1 MKQLLVLVLVIGMT
15 GAAFSAPVAE
25 RTGFSVQG
33 EAACGA
39 GVVELGYIRPMN
51 PNFDIMG
58 SLGYGIG
65 NQYNIMLV
73 DAGLVWKSNPAF
85 YAGLSIDYANY
96 SERVADIVG
105 LPSVIEKG
113 GRVGIG
119 LFAGKNLGRIDVL
132 GGYSTAKGLMVAGKY
147 WF

>member
-33 EAACGA
+33 EAACGG
-39 GVVELGYIRPMN
+39 GVVELGYSRPVN
-51 PNFDIMG
+51 PGFDIMAG
-58 SLGYGIG
+58 LGYGIG

-113 GRVGIG
+113 GG
-119 LFAGKNLGRIDVL
+119 LVL
-132 GGYSTAKGLMVAGKY
+132 DFSRERTLAVSMSSAATARQKG
-147 WF
+147 